1 MAGLRKSR
9 NYERGGLEIG
19 NSKYSGYI
27 FDRLVLEIP
36 EIMERGGLEIGNSI
50 YSRCIVGR
58 LVLEIPLFRFVNCTP
73 LNWSIVA

>member
-1 MAGLRKSR
+1 MK
-9 NYERGGLEIG
+9 EGGLEIG

-58 LVLEIPLFRFVNCTP
+58 LVLEIPFFRFVNCTP